1 MRLLLDTHILLWGL
15 NEPGRLSAPAR
26 AAMAAPGNELFISL
40 ASLWEIAIKARKGQ
54 LAIDDDLPH
63 QIERNRDLTLLPILA
78 EHVWGVRRLPRLHG
92 DPFDQLLVVQAM
104 QENMT
109 LVTHDRKIGA
119 YGVPIIAA

>member
-1 MRLLLDTHILLWGL
+1 MSPGACPRR
-15 NEPGRLSAPAR
+15 PGRHGRSGER
-26 AAMAAPGNELFISL
+26 ALHQPRKPLGNRHQ
-40 ASLWEIAIKARKGQ
+40 ARKGQ

-104 QENMT
+104 QEDMT